1 MSFALSV
8 TQPAPACSEHELVAA
23 VRQGSDQAFEE
34 LYARYRPRIASY
46 IFGMVGDHARAE
58 DLVQEVFISAL
69 RRLRETD
76 QAIAFKPWI
85 YEIAKNSCIDEF
97 RRTRRVREVPL
108 GADSDADEGGEIDAV
123 QSLATTDG
131 ELETKQSLEDLRG
144 AFYGLSE
151 THHKIIVMRE
161 LAGLSYAEIGQ
172 RLDMSQAMVESNL
185 FRARRRLTEE
195 YNELISGRRCESVQT
210 IIGVDDPALLGKLGV
225 RQRRL
230 LARHLAHCQPC
241 RREARMAGLDKS
253 FFKTPTVIGKIAA
266 LLPFPWLR
274 WHRSGGDDDTPAA
287 SGSSHGFSALSTVQN
302 AARWFDPSGPST
314 GLGRA
319 ATALAALAVAAVGGG
334 VATTVAG
341 HSSHP
346 TPRLSTA
353 AASVR
358 STASTTSAT
367 HTHQAVSAGS
377 ASAAAHAGV
386 KSAGHHASRIGSA
399 AGGGRGGSGG
409 GAGKTGKGAK
419 SSTGG
424 HGGGGSGS
432 SSSTGSTSS
441 GGSGG
446 SGSSGSSGSSGAS
459 GSTSHS
465 TSSTHSGPQ
474 LPVVSHPHSVTVGGV
489 TVTTPTVT
497 VPTVPLPKVQ
507 LPKVQLPKVHVPTV
521 SVPSPTKVVK
531 KILGG

>member
-8 TQPAPACSEHELVAA
+8 TQPAPACTEHELVAA

-46 IFGMVGDHARAE
+46 IYGMVGDHARAE

-108 GADSDADEGGEIDAV
+108 GAETDADEGGEVEAV
-123 QSLATTDG
+123 QSFATTDG

-161 LAGLSYAEIGQ
+161 LAGLSYAEISQ

-195 YNELISGRRCESVQT
+195 YNELISGRRCQRVQT
-210 IIGVDDPALLGKLGV
+210 IIGVDDPALLRKLGI

-241 RREARMAGLDKS
+241 RREARMAGLDES

-274 WHRSGGDDDTPAA
+274 WHRSGGDEDTPAA

-341 HSSHP
+341 HPSHP
-346 TPRLSTA
+346 APRLSTA

-358 STASTTSAT
+358 STASTTTAT
-367 HTHQAVSAGS
+367 HTYKAVSARS
-377 ASAAAHAGV
+377 VPAAAHARIM
-386 KSAGHHASRIGSA
+386 SAGHHASRLGSA
-399 AGGGRGGSGG
+399 AGGGRAGSAGGS
-409 GAGKTGKGAK
+409 GKTGKGTK

-424 HGGGGSGS
+424 HGGGGGSGS
-432 SSSTGSTSS
+432 SSSAGSTSS

-446 SGSSGSSGSSGAS
+446 SGSSGASGPS

-465 TSSTHSGPQ
+465 TSSTRSGPK
-474 LPVVSHPHSVTVGGV
+474 LPVVSEPHSVTVGGV
-489 TVTTPTVT
+489 TVTTPTVS
-497 VPTVPLPKVQ
+497 VPTVPLPKVPV
-507 LPKVQLPKVHVPTV
+507 PKVQLPKVEVPTV